1 MHADKYFSNKRGN
14 RVHFKYLRNNPDGT
28 YEVRLFNIT
37 PNLILSMLTN
47 AVLNF
52 VVIKKIN
59 EKKNNTKHPPY
70 SEATSTR
77 VSSR

>member
-1 MHADKYFSNKRGN
+1 MQCAALSMHTDQYFSNQRGN
-14 RVHFKYLRNNPDGT
+14 RAHLKYLKNSPYGI

-52 VVIKKIN
+52 VAIKKI
-59 EKKNNTKHPPY
+59 KKKTQHPAY
-70 SEATSTR
+70 SKATST
-77 VSSR
+77 